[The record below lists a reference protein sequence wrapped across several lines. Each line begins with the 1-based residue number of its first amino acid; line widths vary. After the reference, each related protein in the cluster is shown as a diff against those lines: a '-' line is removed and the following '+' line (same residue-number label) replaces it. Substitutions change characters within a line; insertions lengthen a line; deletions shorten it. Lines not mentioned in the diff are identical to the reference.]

1 VRGRERARGRQRG
14 GEGGRE
20 RLEAGRPAVFAVGG
34 AAEVAVVVSVGRPP
48 GGPAVSAGGEGDVVG
63 GGEVAVNRLE
73 GA

>member
-1 VRGRERARGRQRG
+1 M
-14 GEGGRE
+14 
-20 RLEAGRPAVFAVGG
+20 FAVGG
-34 AAEVAVVVSVGRPP
+34 TAEVAVVVSVGRPP